1 MKRKLVRLM
10 LIGITAI
17 ALTGCA
23 NLQEVIP
30 PTPDEQIE
38 EYDDEDSEDDDAE
51 EDADDNDSSEIEDE
65 TEPVVKYILSRTP
78 QSETFYYYNGDSLKM
93 VDRMELAKETG
104 TLDSDKYRIYS
115 DYEYTM
121 SALVGEGDGFLFFMD
136 RIVVEFGNTS
146 RAIVYAVRE
155 DDHKIYD
162 VWQGSTD
169 GRLESCEYYNG
180 CMYIDYILGYDDSY
194 NSLGEAVACYRY
206 DEKSDSFVEEDIDPG
221 LDSIINTINDSG
233 AHLRVSGNLC
243 SAHVYDD
250 CDYLPAVLDGELILV
265 NSNGKVHRIDGMSD
279 AYSAYYD
286 REHIFTIIMDYETY
300 EGKAYVYDIR
310 TDELTEVS
318 DERGAGSLLGKC
330 GTKYYFSVSDSEI
343 YGITH
348 NSIYEYDSDTG
359 ELNFIYDKTSVP
371 GSSIIP
377 GVEGFTVTEKSIY
390 YIDFHD
396 GDIIWKTVSLANPA
410 TPTIDLDLDRE
421 KRFDY
426 GTFGYVST
434 SISCPD
440 CSTDLIQAYSEYL
453 ILDGSISDHA
463 DVINEYLMGKAEEFN
478 EIETTS
484 YTIDTPCED
493 HQAHPTWYR
502 VTNDYYVSDI
512 DIICDNYL
520 TVNMTGY
527 WYGGGAHGMPYRGQY
542 LFDLTTGEAK
552 SFTDFYEGTES
563 EFKSLVAEKTKEDFL
578 GYDLENYGSPYFSAD
593 ADEIYDE
600 AYEYASLDGGT
611 IEFTSDGI
619 IFYYPPYEM
628 GPYASGFIDIF
639 ISYEELLGRATL

>member
-1 MKRKLVRLM
+1 M
-10 LIGITAI
+10 LIGITAL
-17 ALTGCA
+17 ALAGCA
-23 NLQEVIP
+23 NLSEVIP
-30 PTPDEQIE
+30 PDRDEEVE
-38 EYDDEDSEDDDAE
+38 ETDKDEDEEKDDDED
-51 EDADDNDSSEIEDE
+51 DNDVTAADE
-65 TEPVVKYILSRTP
+65 EPEADNSFILARTP
-78 QSETFYYYNGDSLKM
+78 HSDVFYVCDDESITRI
-93 VDRMELAKETG
+93 DRKELAEDTHTEG
-104 TLDSDKYRIYS
+104 SDQYRLYS
-115 DYEYTM
+115 EEEYMM
-121 SALVGEGDGFLFFMD
+121 SILVGEGDGFLFFKD
-136 RIVVEFGNTS
+136 TVVVEFGSTARS
-146 RAIVYAVRE
+146 VVYAVSE
-155 DDHKIYD
+155 KDHKIYD
-162 VWQGSTD
+162 IWQGSTD
-169 GRLESCEYYNG
+169 GMLDGCEFYNG
-180 CMYIDYILGYDDSY
+180 RIYIDYIIGYDDSY
-194 NSLGEAVACYRY
+194 KMLGEDIICYKY
-206 DEKSDSFVEEDIDPG
+206 DKKSDSFVEEEPDAS
-221 LDSIINTINDSG
+221 LESIVKTANDRG
-233 AHLRVSGNLC
+233 ARIRRSENLC
-243 SAHVYDD
+243 FAHMYDD
-250 CDYLPAVLDGELILV
+250 CGYLPAVLDGELVLINPDKTLHHT
-265 NSNGKVHRIDGMSD
+265 SGLEE

-286 REHIFTIIMDYETY
+286 SNHIFSIQRDYETY
-300 EGKAYVYDIR
+300 EGKAYVYDIAS
-310 TDELTEVS
+310 DELTEIS
-318 DERGAGSLLGKC
+318 DERGAESLLGKS
-330 GTKYYFSVSDSEI
+330 GNKYYFSVSDPEV
-343 YGITH
+343 YGIGH
-348 NSIYEYDSDTG
+348 NYIYEYDSDTG
-359 ELNFIYDKTSVP
+359 ELNFIYDKTSIP

-377 GVEGFTVTEKSIY
+377 GVEGFTVTEKNIY

-396 GDIIWKTVSLANPA
+396 GDIIWKTVTLANPA
-410 TPTIDLDLDRE
+410 TPTVDLDLDRE

-440 CSTDLIQAYSEYL
+440 CGTDLIQAYSEYL

-552 SFTDFYEGTES
+552 SFTDFYEGTEA

-578 GYDLENYGSPYFSAD
+578 GYDLENYGSPYFSGD
-593 ADEIYDE
+593 ADVIYDD
-600 AYEYASLDGGT
+600 AYKYASLDGGT

-628 GPYASGFIDIF
+628 GSYASGFIDIF
-639 ISYEELLGRATL
+639 ISYDELLGRDSL